1 MTEDY
6 SDIINLPH
14 HVSKNHPQ
22 MPMEARAAQ
31 FAPFAALTGYDAVI
45 HETARLTDRQVELE
59 EYDNER
65 LNRKFAELITILDDH
80 PEITVSYFLPD
91 ELKVGGSYTTASGTV
106 KKIDTYENLLWMDDG
121 TKIPIANIMDIDFKW
136 NHIPLKPFSLR
147 GGRIM

>member
-1 MTEDY
+1 MKEDY

-45 HETARLTDRQVELE
+45 HETARLTDKQVELE
-59 EYDNER
+59 EYDNDR
-65 LNRKFAELITILDDH
+65 LNRKFVELMTILDNH

-91 ELKVGGSYTTASGTV
+91 ERKAGGSYTTASGTV
-106 KKIDTYENLLWMDDG
+106 KKIDTYEQLLWMDDG
-121 TKIPIANIMDIDFKW
+121 TKIPIADIMVIDF
-136 NHIPLKPFSLR
+136 I
-147 GGRIM
+147 

>member
-45 HETARLTDRQVELE
+45 HETARLTDKQVELE
-59 EYDNER
+59 EYDNDR
-65 LNRKFAELITILDDH
+65 LNRIFSELMDSLEKH
-80 PEITVSYFLPD
+80 PMVTVSYFKPD
-91 ELKVGGSYTTASGTV
+91 EHKAGGAYMTVSGKL
-106 KKIDTYENLLWMDDG
+106 KKIDTYEQIMKMEDG
-121 TKIPIANIMDIDFKW
+121 TVIPIGSIMDLQF
-136 NHIPLKPFSLR
+136 
-147 GGRIM
+147 

>member
-14 HVSKNHPQ
+14 HVSRNHPQ
-22 MPMEARAAQ
+22 MTLEARAAQ

-45 HETARLTDRQVELE
+45 HETARLTDQQVELE

-65 LNRKFAELITILDDH
+65 LNRLFAELMASLDNH

-91 ELKVGGSYTTASGTV
+91 DHKAGGSYTTASGTV
-106 KKIDTYENLLWMDDG
+106 KKIDTYEHLLWLDNG
-121 TKIPIANIMDIDFKW
+121 AKIPLAYIMDIDIK
-136 NHIPLKPFSLR
+136 
-147 GGRIM
+147 

>member
-14 HVSKNHPQ
+14 HVSHNHPQ

-65 LNRKFAELITILDDH
+65 LNRIFSELMDSLEEH
-80 PEITVSYFLPD
+80 PVVTVSYFKPD
-91 ELKVGGSYTTASGTV
+91 EHKAGGAYVTV
-106 KKIDTYENLLWMDDG
+106 TGQLKKIDTYEQIMKMEDG
-121 TKIPIANIMDIDFKW
+121 TVIPI
-136 NHIPLKPFSLR
+136 
-147 GGRIM
+147 GRIMDLQF

>member
-45 HETARLTDRQVELE
+45 HETARLTDKQVELE

-65 LNRKFAELITILDDH
+65 LNRIFSELMDSLEEN
-80 PEITVSYFLPD
+80 PVVTVSYFKPD
-91 ELKVGGSYTTASGTV
+91 EHKAGGAYVTVTGQLKR
-106 KKIDTYENLLWMDDG
+106 IDTYEQIMVMEDG
-121 TKIPIANIMDIDFKW
+121 TAIPIGNIMDLQF
-136 NHIPLKPFSLR
+136 
-147 GGRIM
+147 

>member
-14 HVSKNHPQ
+14 HVSRNHPQ

-45 HETARLTDRQVELE
+45 NETARLTDRQVELE

-65 LNRKFAELITILDDH
+65 LNRIFSELMDCLEEH
-80 PEITVSYFLPD
+80 PVVTVSYFKPD
-91 ELKVGGSYTTASGTV
+91 EHKAGGTYMTV
-106 KKIDTYENLLWMDDG
+106 TGQLKKIDTYEQLMVMEDG
-121 TKIPIANIMDIDFKW
+121 TAIPIGTIMDLQF
-136 NHIPLKPFSLR
+136 
-147 GGRIM
+147 

>member
-14 HVSKNHPQ
+14 HVSHNHPQ
-22 MPMEARAAQ
+22 MPMMARAAQ

-45 HETARLTDRQVELE
+45 NETARLTDRQVELE

-65 LNRKFAELITILDDH
+65 LNRKFAELMTILDDR

-91 ELKVGGSYTTASGTV
+91 ERKAGGSYNTTSGKV
-106 KKIDTYENLLWMDDG
+106 MKIDTYEHLLWMDDG
-121 TKIPIANIMDIDFKW
+121 TKIPITDIIDLVFK
-136 NHIPLKPFSLR
+136 
-147 GGRIM
+147 

>member
-14 HVSKNHPQ
+14 HVSKKHPQ

-45 HETARLTDRQVELE
+45 HETARQTDKQVELE

-65 LNRKFAELITILDDH
+65 LNRIFSELMDSLEEH
-80 PEITVSYFLPD
+80 PVVTVSYFKPD
-91 ELKVGGSYTTASGTV
+91 EHKAGGAYVTV
-106 KKIDTYENLLWMDDG
+106 TGQLKKIDTYEQLMVMENG
-121 TKIPIANIMDIDFKW
+121 TAIQIGSIMDLQF
-136 NHIPLKPFSLR
+136 
-147 GGRIM
+147 